1 MMNIS
6 IQDIEL
12 MYDIAMRI
20 GLNDDF
26 ESELKACLNIMNKK
40 LNCTSSIIIFHDE
53 TKAIVK
59 LQKLYSLPK
68 NIATSLKYEDL
79 VERCKEIN
87 PQEIIDYNLAGQ
99 QLYLHGFNLPEIGKL
114 ILIKNKKSLS
124 EIHLKL
130 LSPILTKFSKT
141 LLLSISRLEI
151 IKAKDQAEEANKAKS
166 RFLANMSHEIRT
178 PLYVLLGMSDL
189 LSASKLN
196 EEQTQKVTQIKN
208 SGNTLLALVNNIL
221 DFSKIEAGELPL
233 DDIDFNLRDLLTECY
248 YMYKEM
254 AKTKGIKLNLILPFE
269 FNYSRKGDP
278 NKLRQVI
285 INLLSNA
292 IKFTEKG
299 RVSIEL
305 EPYDQDNFVLC
316 IKDSGIGI
324 PQDKMEVILTP
335 FKQASES
342 TTKEYGGTGLGLS
355 ISNEILQLMN
365 SVLHV
370 ESEIGVGSS
379 FSFQIS
385 LKESSTTAKPIS
397 IKSISEADKVQDL
410 GSPEILVV
418 EDNGPSRNLMRLNLE
433 RIKQKADYAKN
444 GKEAIDLCSQKTYDI
459 IFMDCQMPVIDG
471 FEAAQKIRQIEQ
483 NQKTP
488 IIAIT
493 ANAMKGDKQKALDAG
508 MDEYLTKPIRLED
521 IRSTLIKWKK
531 VAEKRLESSLLDEGI
546 LAEIISINRS
556 TAPGFLS
563 QQITSFTTEAD
574 ELFAE
579 LPALL
584 LNLNFD
590 QAEFKVHHFKG
601 SCAAIG
607 LKQLILD
614 VDKLLCD
621 IRSHKDQNYS
631 AIMDSLYK
639 SYKESIELLKTQLN
653 LAS

>member
-1 MMNIS
+1 MNIS

-114 ILIKNKKSLS
+114 ILVKNKKSLS

-379 FSFQIS
+379 FSFKIS
-385 LKESSTTAKPIS
+385 LKESSTTAKPVS

-531 VAEKRLESSLLDEGI
+531 VAEKRLESNLLDEGI

-556 TAPGFLS
+556 TTPGFLS

-614 VDKLLCD
+614 VDILLCD
-621 IRSHKDQNYS
+621 VRNHKDQNYS

>member
-1 MMNIS
+1 MNIS

-114 ILIKNKKSLS
+114 ILVKNKKSLS

-379 FSFQIS
+379 FSFKIS
-385 LKESSTTAKPIS
+385 LKESSTTAKPVS

-418 EDNGPSRNLMRLNLE
+418 EDNGPSRKLMRLNLE

-459 IFMDCQMPVIDG
+459 IFMDCQMPFIDG

-531 VAEKRLESSLLDEGI
+531 VAEKRLESNLLDEGI

-556 TAPGFLS
+556 TTPGFLS

-614 VDKLLCD
+614 VDSLLCD
-621 IRSHKDQNYS
+621 VRNHKDQNYS